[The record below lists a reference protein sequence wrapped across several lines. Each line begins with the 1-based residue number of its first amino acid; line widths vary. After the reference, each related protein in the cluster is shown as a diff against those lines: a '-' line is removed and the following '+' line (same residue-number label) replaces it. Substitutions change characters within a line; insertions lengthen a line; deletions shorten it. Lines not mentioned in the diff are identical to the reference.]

1 MAAVCGTSG
10 IASLF
15 SRAAFAAESDIAD
28 GKTVRFD
35 FSVLQSMAHDLAQK
49 PWGGAPRVT
58 GHAGETD
65 AAGLQQHSI

>member
-28 GKTVRFD
+28 GKTVRCD
-35 FSVLQSMAHDLAQK
+35 VSVLASMAHD
-49 PWGGAPRVT
+49 
-58 GHAGETD
+58 
-65 AAGLQQHSI
+65 